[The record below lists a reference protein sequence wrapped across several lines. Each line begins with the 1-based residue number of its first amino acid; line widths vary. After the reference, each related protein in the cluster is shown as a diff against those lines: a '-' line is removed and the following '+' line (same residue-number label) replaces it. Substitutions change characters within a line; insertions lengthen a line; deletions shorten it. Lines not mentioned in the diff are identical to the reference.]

1 MIIGNGMI
9 ANNLSKIDN
18 DDVLFFASGVS
29 NSLCNDE
36 NEFEREKKLL
46 LDYINTDKKLI
57 YFSSVNDYI
66 INKKYLEH
74 KLIIEKIITDNKN
87 NFIIFKI
94 PQLIGNGGNKN
105 NFINFLYNNIINGI
119 EFKLIDTKRSLLD
132 IDDLVNICNYLLEIN
147 YTGYFVINYIELLE
161 VTDIIKIIEEI
172 TNKKSVIN
180 DIKKLSQNI
189 NSNSDYVN
197 EVLEKLIDK
206 NNYTEKLLVKKFKYI
221 LQ

>member
-46 LDYINTDKKLI
+46 LDYVNTDKKLI

-66 INKKYLEH
+66 INEKYLQH
-74 KLIIEKIITDNKN
+74 KLTIEKIITKN
-87 NFIIFKI
+87 TDNFIIFKI

-105 NFINFLYNNIINGI
+105 NFINFLYNNIINDI
-119 EFKLIDTKRSLLD
+119 EFNLIDTKRSLLD
-132 IDDLVNICNYLLEIN
+132 IDDLVNICNYLLGIN
-147 YTGYFVINYIELLE
+147 YIGYFVINYIELLK

-172 TNKKSVIN
+172 TNKKPL
-180 DIKKLSQNI
+180 IKDKKILSQNI
-189 NSNSDYVN
+189 NDNIDFVN
-197 EVLEKLIDK
+197 EILNKTIDK
-206 NNYTEKLLVKKFKYI
+206 NNYTKNLIIKKFK
-221 LQ
+221 

>member
-46 LDYINTDKKLI
+46 LDYINTDKTLI

-66 INKKYLEH
+66 INEKYLQH
-74 KLIIEKIITDNKN
+74 KLTIEKIITENTN
-87 NFIIFKI
+87 NYIIFKI

-119 EFKLIDTKRSLLD
+119 EFNLIDTKRSLLD
-132 IDDLVNICNYLLEIN
+132 IDDLVKICHYLCSIN
-147 YTGYFVINYIELLE
+147 YNGFFIINYIELLE
-161 VTDIIKIIEEI
+161 VTNIIKIIEEI
-172 TNKKSVIN
+172 TNKKALIKN
-180 DIKKLSQNI
+180 DKKLLQNI
-189 NSNSDYVN
+189 SNNSDYVN
-197 EVLEKLIDK
+197 EVLDKLIDK
-206 NNYTEKLLVKKFKYI
+206 NSYTKKLIIKKFK
-221 LQ
+221 